1 MFSRSASMLARTL
14 VCAVWC
20 LSGAWVFGQIQVPAI
35 DPSGNQIFLPPS
47 NPTTLLTPGV
57 VAPPPVSPYQTPV
70 YPGTS
75 PYAAPVYPQP
85 VYPQPVYPQPVYP
98 QVGAPVPGYPQ
109 VPPVVPGAMVP
120 GTVVSPY
127 AGAPQYPA
135 PYVVPNSGM
144 VPGPAVAPAAAAAT
158 GCCCLCPSGQ
168 CNLFSQGGCLS
179 CFSELGKCFSNLK
192 CSCLSGSCSLCNKS
206 ATAQAAA
213 APMVAPQGSLAPTP
227 PPPNFSAP
235 TGVFATP
242 ASGPPQPAFSH
253 PADVPNCDGKCGGS
267 CSSCRK
273 LGLKAEKKHLIP
285 KPPLKP
291 THGQMGQIIMT
302 PARIVAP
309 VGSDVI
315 VLAGICGGDGHY
327 VINQPLEWML
337 SNDSVG
343 QIIEVGGMEH
353 KAFNKFVPPSSK
365 KQDGQYAEGRTGLKE
380 KLLTRGTPT
389 PVDDLDVAKG
399 QTYISLSSAS
409 PGTTYLTC
417 VAPNAQAWDK
427 RRAQTIIHWVDGIWA
442 IPTPIRTASGTV
454 QPLTT
459 SVTRVVD
466 GTGISGWKVR
476 YTIIGGVPA
485 EFAPAGS
492 QTAELQTTADGKA
505 TVQLQQTA
513 GKVTPGTTQLRV
525 DVIRPPV
532 GGESELLLESALTSV
547 TWSAPALTIKTIGPK
562 EAALSEPFNYRI
574 EVTNPGDQVSRN
586 VVVSTDDIA
595 NDIQYLTSN
604 PKPGEFGTRFE
615 WRLGDIPP
623 NSPPRVIDVQLKSS
637 QRGVKRLCF
646 EVNSADDKLK
656 TEACGETD
664 VAAPCLGL
672 EINGPRE
679 ARMGE
684 QASYTIKVVNQ
695 CDAPLRNITLN
706 VQYDPG
712 LRAVSLGNPIV
723 ANVGD
728 LAFGESKSIPLV
740 FDVVAGGVQCFVLNV
755 TAEQGHTAT
764 VKRCLDVTQSVQGA
778 AALEVNGEP
787 VVKAG
792 NLTIVNATVRNT
804 GNTPLETITILN
816 RFSPSLSPQKASS
829 YPPASNVGNDIA
841 FSINRLEP
849 GQAIPFQVQY
859 VALQPDGNAFSQF
872 TLTTPSGAAAEKR
885 YDLRIE
891 PGNNALPN
899 QPPANNQP
907 PAQPNQGGGGIGIPA
922 DPQGALQVLVEP
934 LEAVPAD
941 GRTPGRVRITIRNN
955 RQVSDKNVDLAI
967 LIPPGMRIVNL
978 ESPIP
983 ASFTNAQ
990 KNEVK
995 IDRILEMRAGET
1007 ITMTASLV
1015 ADQPGQPVVEV
1026 SAASDNTLGTVNG
1039 RAALTANPAQ

>member
-1 MFSRSASMLARTL
+1 
-14 VCAVWC
+14 
-20 LSGAWVFGQIQVPAI
+20 
-35 DPSGNQIFLPPS
+35 
-47 NPTTLLTPGV
+47 
-57 VAPPPVSPYQTPV
+57 
-70 YPGTS
+70 
-75 PYAAPVYPQP
+75 
-85 VYPQPVYPQPVYP
+85 
-98 QVGAPVPGYPQ
+98 
-109 VPPVVPGAMVP
+109 
-120 GTVVSPY
+120 
-127 AGAPQYPA
+127 
-135 PYVVPNSGM
+135 
-144 VPGPAVAPAAAAAT
+144 
-158 GCCCLCPSGQ
+158 
-168 CNLFSQGGCLS
+168 
-179 CFSELGKCFSNLK
+179 
-192 CSCLSGSCSLCNKS
+192 
-206 ATAQAAA
+206 
-213 APMVAPQGSLAPTP
+213 
-227 PPPNFSAP
+227 
-235 TGVFATP
+235 
-242 ASGPPQPAFSH
+242 
-253 PADVPNCDGKCGGS
+253 
-267 CSSCRK
+267 
-273 LGLKAEKKHLIP
+273 
-285 KPPLKP
+285 
-291 THGQMGQIIMT
+291 MGQIIMT
-302 PARIVAP
+302 PSRIVAP
-309 VGSDVI
+309 VGSEVI
-315 VLAGICGGDGHY
+315 VLAGICGGDNHL

-353 KAFNKFVPPSSK
+353 QAFNRLVKPSSR

-389 PVDDLDVAKG
+389 PVDDIEVAKG

-409 PGTTYLTC
+409 PGTSYLTC

-427 RRAQTIIHWVDGIWA
+427 RRAQTIIHWVDGIWS

-466 GTGISGWKVR
+466 GTGIAGWKVR

-492 QTAELQTTADGKA
+492 QTAELETVSDGKA
-505 TVQLQQTA
+505 TVQLRQTP
-513 GKVTPGTTQLRV
+513 GKVTPGTTQIRV

-532 GGESELLLESALTSV
+532 AGEAELLLESALTSV

-595 NDIQYLTSN
+595 NDMQYLTSN
-604 PKPGEFGTRFE
+604 PKPGEFGSRFE

-623 NSPPRVIDVQLKSS
+623 NSSPRVIDVQLKSS

-646 EVNSADDKLK
+646 EVSSADDQLK
-656 TEACGETD
+656 TEACGETE

-684 QASYTIKVVNQ
+684 QANFSIKVVNQ
-695 CDAPLRNITLN
+695 CDAPLRNVTLN

-728 LAFGESKSIPLV
+728 LAFGETKTIPLV
-740 FDVVAGGVQCFVLNV
+740 FDVTAGGVQCFVLNV

-764 VKRCLDVTQSVQGA
+764 VKRCLDVTQSVQGS
-778 AALEVNGEP
+778 AALEVSGAP
-787 VVKAG
+787 IVRAGGLTTVK
-792 NLTIVNATVRNT
+792 TTVRNT
-804 GNTPLETITILN
+804 GNVALETITILN

-829 YPPASNVGNDIA
+829 YPPANLVGNEVA

-849 GQAIPFQVQY
+849 GQAIPFEVEY
-859 VALQPDGNAFSQF
+859 LALQPDGNAFSQF

-885 YDLRIE
+885 FELRVE
-891 PGNNALPN
+891 PGEAALPN
-899 QPPANNQP
+899 QPPLPGNQGNQGNQP

-934 LEAVPAD
+934 LEAIPAD
-941 GRTPGRVRITIRNN
+941 GRTPGRVRISVRNN
-955 RQVSDKNVDLAI
+955 RQVSDKNVDIAV
-967 LIPPGMRIVNL
+967 LIPPGTRIVNL
-978 ESPIP
+978 ESPVR

-1007 ITMTASLV
+1007 ITMIASLV

-1026 SAASDNTLGTVNG
+1026 AAASDNTLGTVNG
-1039 RAALTANPAQ
+1039 RAALTASPAQ

>member
-1 MFSRSASMLARTL
+1 
-14 VCAVWC
+14 
-20 LSGAWVFGQIQVPAI
+20 
-35 DPSGNQIFLPPS
+35 
-47 NPTTLLTPGV
+47 
-57 VAPPPVSPYQTPV
+57 
-70 YPGTS
+70 
-75 PYAAPVYPQP
+75 
-85 VYPQPVYPQPVYP
+85 
-98 QVGAPVPGYPQ
+98 
-109 VPPVVPGAMVP
+109 
-120 GTVVSPY
+120 
-127 AGAPQYPA
+127 
-135 PYVVPNSGM
+135 
-144 VPGPAVAPAAAAAT
+144 
-158 GCCCLCPSGQ
+158 
-168 CNLFSQGGCLS
+168 
-179 CFSELGKCFSNLK
+179 
-192 CSCLSGSCSLCNKS
+192 
-206 ATAQAAA
+206 
-213 APMVAPQGSLAPTP
+213 
-227 PPPNFSAP
+227 
-235 TGVFATP
+235 
-242 ASGPPQPAFSH
+242 
-253 PADVPNCDGKCGGS
+253 
-267 CSSCRK
+267 
-273 LGLKAEKKHLIP
+273 
-285 KPPLKP
+285 
-291 THGQMGQIIMT
+291 MGQIIMT

-309 VGSDVI
+309 VGSEVI
-315 VLAGICGGDGHY
+315 VLAGICGGDNHL

-353 KAFNKFVPPSSK
+353 QAFNRLVPPSSR

-389 PVDDLDVAKG
+389 PVDDIEVAKG

-409 PGTTYLTC
+409 PGTSYLTC

-427 RRAQTIIHWVDGIWA
+427 RRAQTIIHWVDGIWS

-492 QTAELQTTADGKA
+492 QTAELETVSDGKA
-505 TVQLQQTA
+505 TVQLRQTP
-513 GKVTPGTTQLRV
+513 GKVTPGTTQIRV

-532 GGESELLLESALTSV
+532 AGESELLLESALTSV

-604 PKPGEFGTRFE
+604 PKPGEFGSRFE

-623 NSPPRVIDVQLKSS
+623 NSPPRVIDVQMKSS

-646 EVNSADDKLK
+646 EVSSADDQLK
-656 TEACGETD
+656 TEACGETE

-684 QASYTIKVVNQ
+684 QANFSIKVVNQ
-695 CDAPLRNITLN
+695 CDAPLRNVTLN
-706 VQYDPG
+706 VQYDAG

-728 LAFGESKSIPLV
+728 LAFGESKTIPLV
-740 FDVVAGGVQCFVLNV
+740 FDIAAGGVQCFVLNV
-755 TAEQGHTAT
+755 TAEQGHSAT
-764 VKRCLDVTQSVQGA
+764 VKRCLDITQSVQGA
-778 AALEVNGEP
+778 AALEVSGEP
-787 VVKAG
+787 VVRAG

-804 GNTPLETITILN
+804 GNVALETITILN

-859 VALQPDGNAFSQF
+859 LALQPDGNAFSQF

-885 YDLRIE
+885 FELRVE
-891 PGNNALPN
+891 PGNAALPN
-899 QPPANNQP
+899 QPPTNNNQP
-907 PAQPNQGGGGIGIPA
+907 PVNNNQPPVQPNQGGGAIGIPA

-934 LEAVPAD
+934 LEAIPAD
-941 GRTPGRVRITIRNN
+941 GRTPGRVRISIRNN
-955 RQVSDKNVDLAI
+955 RQVSDKNVDLAV
-967 LIPPGMRIVNL
+967 LIPPGTRIVNL

-1007 ITMTASLV
+1007 ITMIASLV
-1015 ADQPGQPVVEV
+1015 ADQPGQPVIEV
-1026 SAASDNTLGTVNG
+1026 SAASDNTLGTVTG
-1039 RAALTANPAQ
+1039 RAAVTASPAQ